1 MGQQMTLAERLAVTT
16 RLGQYIMQNDERLQ
30 AYVQRTAVVNP
41 WFTVENQFKSLNSI
55 AQQFL
60 DPEKIVVWL
69 SGYVFPEKVAEQK
82 TIGLVLAGNIPM
94 VGFHD
99 VLCTFVSGHQA
110 KIKLSEKDPFLLPY
124 LVQVMTEMDERVGAY
139 FHFVD
144 RLQDYDAVIA
154 TGSNNS
160 SRYFEAY
167 FGKHPHIIRKNRNAI
182 AVLQGNES
190 TDELRHLSEDVFQY
204 FGLGCRNVS
213 KIYVPE
219 GYDFNPLLEV
229 FHEHKELVLNNK
241 YKNNFDYNYA
251 FLMLNKAAFLANGCI
266 LLIEDPS
273 LTSRIA
279 SLNYTYYHS
288 LEWMEQEIA
297 DREEQIQC
305 VVARSGFLSSATV
318 DFGTTQTPELWSYAD
333 GVDTLQFLL
342 GL

>member
-1 MGQQMTLAERLAVTT
+1 MTLSERLGVIAH
-16 RLGQYIMQNDERLQ
+16 LGQYIMKNDERLQ
-30 AYVQRTAVVNP
+30 AYVQRTAVVNS
-41 WFTVENQFKSLNSI
+41 WFTIENQFKALDSI

-60 DPEKIVVWL
+60 DPEKLVVWI
-69 SGYVFPEKVAEQK
+69 SGYHLPETLTVPK
-82 TIGLVLAGNIPM
+82 TVGLVLAGNIPL

-110 KIKLSEKDPFLLPY
+110 QIKLSEKDPFLLPY
-124 LVQVMTEMDERVGAY
+124 LVQVLTEFDDRVGGY
-139 FHFVD
+139 FNFVD
-144 RLQDYDAVIA
+144 RLQEYDAVIA

-182 AVLQGNES
+182 AVLNGDES
-190 TDELRHLSEDVFQY
+190 TEELRRLSEDVFQY

-229 FHEHKELVLNNK
+229 FHEHKELVLHAK

-266 LLIEDPS
+266 LLVENPA

-279 SLNYTYYHS
+279 SLNYTYYPS
-288 LEWMEQEIA
+288 LDWMKQEIT

-305 VVARSGFLSSATV
+305 VVARNGLLSADTV